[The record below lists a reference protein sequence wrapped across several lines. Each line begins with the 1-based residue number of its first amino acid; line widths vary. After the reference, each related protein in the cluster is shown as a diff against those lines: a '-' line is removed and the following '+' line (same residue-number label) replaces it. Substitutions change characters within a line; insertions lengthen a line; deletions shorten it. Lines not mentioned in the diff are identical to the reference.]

1 MSGTWARA
9 AGASVA
15 TTAHI
20 TLTPS
25 QTRINPIISRND

>member
-1 MSGTWARA
+1 VSGAWARA

-20 TLTPS
+20 TLIPS
-25 QTRINPIISRND
+25 RTRINPIISRND